1 MKKNV
6 ELKDR
11 AEQAQQRSNIYGF
24 LARVYRKELTSEM
37 LAQIKDPRF
46 KEVLSDLGVQLG
58 DEFFSVPDNELIENL
73 AIEYT
78 RLFLGPGRHISPH
91 ESIHYERDDGD
102 WGKLWGASTV
112 EVKKFVESLGLKYK
126 ESDTSIP
133 DHISVE
139 LELMQKVIEKE
150 KQAWSANGGKDVLHF
165 LKIEKMFMEDHIIK
179 WISQFCDKVIAETEV
194 SFYRE
199 MAELTKSFITLE
211 MEEINRYI
219 SYTQDTIS
227 QQTNN

>member
-1 MKKNV
+1 MKNNA
-6 ELKDR
+6 ELKNR

-24 LARVYRKELTSEM
+24 LARVFRKELSTDM
-37 LAQIKDPRF
+37 LARIKDSGFRD
-46 KEVLSDLGVQLG
+46 VLSSLEVQLG
-58 DEFFSVPDNELIENL
+58 DEFFSAPEEELIENL
-73 AIEYT
+73 AVEYT

-102 WGKLWGASTV
+102 WGRHWGASTV

-150 KQAWSANGGKDVLHF
+150 KQAWSTNGGKDVLHY
-165 LKIEKMFMEDHIIK
+165 LKIEKMFMEDHIMK
-179 WISQFCDKVIAETEV
+179 WIPQFCDKVIAEAEF
-194 SFYRE
+194 SYYRE
-199 MAELTKSFITLE
+199 MAELTKNFLALE
-211 MEEINRYI
+211 MEEINGLI
-219 SYTQDTIS
+219 SGA
-227 QQTNN
+227 

>member
-1 MKKNV
+1 MKNSA

-11 AEQAQQRSNIYGF
+11 AEQAQQRSSIYGF

-37 LAQIKDPRF
+37 LAQIKAPRF
-46 KEVLSDLGVQLG
+46 KEVLSDLEVKLG
-58 DEFFSVPDNELIENL
+58 DEFFSVSDKELIENL

-91 ESIHYERDDGD
+91 ESVQYERDDGD
-102 WGKLWGASTV
+102 WGSLWGASTV

-139 LELMQKVIEKE
+139 LELMQKIIEKE
-150 KQAWSANGGKDVLHF
+150 KQAWGMKNVKDALHY
-165 LKIEKMFMEDHIIK
+165 LKIEKMFMEDHLGK
-179 WISQFCDKVIAETEV
+179 WVPQFCDKIINEAEM
-194 SFYRE
+194 SFYSE
-199 MAELTKSFITLE
+199 MAKITAKFVDIE
-211 MEEINRYI
+211 AEEICGYI
-219 SYTQDTIS
+219 TEAKKEVKQA
-227 QQTNN
+227 

>member
-1 MKKNV
+1 MKNSA

-11 AEQAQQRSNIYGF
+11 AEQAQQRSSIYGF

-37 LAQIKDPRF
+37 LAQIKAPRF
-46 KEVLSDLGVQLG
+46 KEVLSDLEVKLG
-58 DEFFSVPDNELIENL
+58 DEFFSVSDKELIENL
-73 AIEYT
+73 AVEYT

-91 ESIHYERDDGD
+91 ESVQYERDDGD
-102 WGKLWGASTV
+102 WGNLWGASTV

-139 LELMQKVIEKE
+139 LELMQKIIEKE
-150 KQAWSANGGKDVLHF
+150 KQAWSMKNVKDALHY
-165 LKIEKMFMEDHIIK
+165 LKIEKMFMEDHLSK
-179 WISQFCDKVIAETEV
+179 WIPQFTDKIINEAEI

-199 MAELTKSFITLE
+199 MAKITAKFVDIE
-211 MEEINRYI
+211 AEEISGYI
-219 SYTQDTIS
+219 TEARKEVKPA
-227 QQTNN
+227 

>member
-1 MKKNV
+1 MNNSA

-11 AEQAQQRSNIYGF
+11 VEQAQQRSSIYGF

-37 LAQIKDPRF
+37 LAQIKAPGF
-46 KEVLSDLGVQLG
+46 KEVLSDLEVKLG
-58 DEFFSVPDNELIENL
+58 DEFYSVSDEELIENL
-73 AIEYT
+73 AVEYT

-102 WGKLWGASTV
+102 WGSLWGASTV

-126 ESDTSIP
+126 ESDRSIP

-139 LELMQKVIEKE
+139 LELMQKIIEKE
-150 KQAWSANGGKDVLHF
+150 EQAWSMKNVKDALHY
-165 LKIEKMFMEDHIIK
+165 LKIEKTFMDDHLSK
-179 WISQFCDKVIAETEV
+179 WIPQFSDKIINEAEL

-199 MAELTKSFITLE
+199 MAGITAKFIDIE
-211 MEEINRYI
+211 AEDISCYI
-219 SYTQDTIS
+219 AEVRKEVKPS
-227 QQTNN
+227 

>member
-1 MKKNV
+1 MENSA

-11 AEQAQQRSNIYGF
+11 AEHAQQRSNIYGF
-24 LARVYRKELTSEM
+24 LARVYRKELTTEM
-37 LAQIKDPRF
+37 LRQINNSGFR
-46 KEVLSDLGVQLG
+46 EVLSELGVQLG
-58 DEFFSVPDNELIENL
+58 DEFYSVSDDELIENL
-73 AIEYT
+73 AVEYT

-139 LELMQKVIEKE
+139 LELMQRVIEKE
-150 KQAWSANGGKDVLHF
+150 KQAWNENNGKDALHY
-165 LKIEKMFMEDHIIK
+165 LKIEHMFMEDHLSK
-179 WISQFCDKVIAETEV
+179 WIPEFCDKVTAEAEM
-194 SFYRE
+194 SFYPE
-199 MAELTKSFITLE
+199 MAKLTKSFIELE
-211 MEEINRYI
+211 EKEINNFLSEPKKEVKRV
-219 SYTQDTIS
+219 
-227 QQTNN
+227 

>member
-1 MKKNV
+1 MKNSA

-37 LAQIKDPRF
+37 LAQIKDSRF

-58 DEFFSVPDNELIENL
+58 DEFFSRSDEELKESL

-91 ESIHYERDDGD
+91 ESVHHERGDND
-102 WGKLWGASTV
+102 WGNLWGASTV
-112 EVKKFVESLGLKYK
+112 DVKKFVESLGLKYK
-126 ESDTSIP
+126 ENDNSIP

-139 LELMQKVIEKE
+139 MEMMQKLVAREGD
-150 KQAWSANGGKDVLHF
+150 AWKKNGGTEAQHF
-165 LKIEKMFMEDHIIK
+165 IKIEKMFLEDHLLQ
-179 WISQFCDKVIAETEV
+179 WIPGFCDKVISEAELP
-194 SFYRE
+194 FYRE
-199 MAELTKSFITLE
+199 MAELTKSFIAF
-211 MEEINRYI
+211 EEKEIKKNLRV
-219 SYTQDTIS
+219 SDKAFPS
-227 QQTNN
+227 NN